1 MNREHKQL
9 INQVR
14 TALKE
19 NPQLEQ
25 IMQDYME
32 LSNAD
37 KDLFC
42 KSIYSLLRAKTMN

>member
-9 INQVR
+9 IKQVR
-14 TALKE
+14 TALKQ

-32 LSNAD
+32 LDDTNKS
-37 KDLFC
+37 LFVA
-42 KSIYSLLRAKTMN
+42 SVYALLRAKTMN